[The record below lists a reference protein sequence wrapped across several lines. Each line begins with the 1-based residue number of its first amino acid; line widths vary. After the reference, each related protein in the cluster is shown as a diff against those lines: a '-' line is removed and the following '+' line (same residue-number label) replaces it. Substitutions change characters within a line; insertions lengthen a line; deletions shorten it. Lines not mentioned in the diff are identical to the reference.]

1 MGLFESAFLGEIIN
15 RQENCNAYLRN
26 LILNQGAGIIQVLF
40 KLDYCSEM
48 LQCGPWSS
56 NSVFI

>member
-1 MGLFESAFLGEIIN
+1 MGEIIN
-15 RQENCNAYLRN
+15 RQESGNAYLRN

-56 NSVFI
+56 NSDFI